1 MTQITRPKR
10 KKPNRLRVILLVA
23 VLFLV
28 LYLLKNADA
37 LTAQFFGK

>member
-1 MTQITRPKR
+1 MKEIKRPKR

-23 VLFLV
+23 ALFLV

-37 LTAQFFGK
+37 FIAQFFGK

>member
-1 MTQITRPKR
+1 MTEFTRPKR
-10 KKPNRLRVILLVA
+10 KKPNRLRVIILVA

-37 LTAQFFGK
+37 LIAQFFNK

>member
-1 MTQITRPKR
+1 MTEFTRPKR

-23 VLFLV
+23 LLFLV

-37 LTAQFFGK
+37 LIAQFLNK